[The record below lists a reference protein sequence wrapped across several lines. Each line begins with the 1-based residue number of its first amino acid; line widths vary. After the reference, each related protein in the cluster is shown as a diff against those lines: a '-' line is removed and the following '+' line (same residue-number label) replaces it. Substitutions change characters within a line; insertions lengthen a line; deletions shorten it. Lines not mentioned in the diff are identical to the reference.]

1 MTKNS
6 LINIDNDSSI
16 ANGHYSKFTKDQS
29 TLTENSSEALIITEN
44 ISDMNEIKNDVNNQN
59 LNNHVERVRKNTIKG
74 TVMQIEKALI
84 NDHLRVLKVS

>member
-84 NDHLRVLKVS
+84 NDHLRVSKIS